1 MKNKLLADL
10 FKTIRKEKAITQ
22 EKLCEGLLSQAALSK
37 FESTGEMP
45 DCMLIELLL
54 QRMGKSS
61 DNFSPV
67 VLRREYEYLDWKNT
81 VLRSIANGT
90 ANVDDLNSEI
100 AQRHDINKKLQ
111 DQFRLFWKRQYV

>member
-67 VLRREYEYLDWKNT
+67 VLRREYEFLLFAFGDNYT
-81 VLRSIANGT
+81 V
-90 ANVDDLNSEI
+90 
-100 AQRHDINKKLQ
+100 
-111 DQFRLFWKRQYV
+111 RLLEKS